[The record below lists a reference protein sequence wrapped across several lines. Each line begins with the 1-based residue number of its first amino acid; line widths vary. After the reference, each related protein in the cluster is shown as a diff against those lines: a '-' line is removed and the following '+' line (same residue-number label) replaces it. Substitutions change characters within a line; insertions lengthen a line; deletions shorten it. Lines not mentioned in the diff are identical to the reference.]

1 MKKLLQA
8 ALCILTLLYSSA
20 ICLADAS
27 ETEYVPV
34 ITVNG
39 EGSAYGDPDKA
50 VISIGVAS
58 FDKDADSAQRDN
70 ASKSRDVIEAI
81 SSLGISKAD
90 IQTSS
95 YSFNPSYSRDENDN
109 TIIEG
114 YHVSNIVTVNVESI
128 ANTGR
133 VIDSALAAGANKINS
148 LEFGIRNS
156 EPLKNAALKNAIRD
170 ARSKAEVIAD
180 SLGVKIIGIKSVS
193 ESVINIHNRDYA
205 NSVMNMSMKETSI
218 APGTM
223 EFNAN
228 VVIEFVIK

>member
-20 ICLADAS
+20 FCLANASDA
-27 ETEYVPV
+27 EYVPV

-39 EGSAYGDPDKA
+39 DGSAYGDPDKA

-109 TIIEG
+109 TITEG

-148 LEFGIRNS
+148 MEFGIRNS
-156 EPLKNAALKNAIRD
+156 EPLKKAALKNAISD

>member
-1 MKKLLQA
+1 MAKL
-8 ALCILTLLYSSA
+8 T
-20 ICLADAS
+20 
-27 ETEYVPV
+27 
-34 ITVNG
+34 
-39 EGSAYGDPDKA
+39 
-50 VISIGVAS
+50 
-58 FDKDADSAQRDN
+58 KDE
-70 ASKSRDVIEAI
+70 II
-81 SSLGISKAD
+81 SSFKEMTILELNEVVEAMKEEFGVDPSAVAVAGPVAAAVEEGPSK
-90 IQTSS
+90 
-95 YSFNPSYSRDENDN
+95 
-109 TIIEG
+109 
-114 YHVSNIVTVNVESI
+114 VNVVL
-128 ANTGR
+128 T
-133 VIDSALAAGANKINS
+133 AAGANKINS

-156 EPLKNAALKNAIRD
+156 EPLKNAALKNAISD